1 MLHDNAGNALLSSMS
16 VPILKIL
23 KLISKSLQCEGDIFA
38 CLSETLIVYK
48 LEKRKV

>member
-1 MLHDNAGNALLSSMS
+1 MLHDNSGNALLSSMS

-23 KLISKSLQCEGDIFA
+23 KLISKRLQNEGDIFA
-38 CLSETLIVYK
+38 CVSEALTMCK